1 MLVFQV
7 NDYSPIAIMV
17 MLAIYNDVMH
27 EAIIL
32 YYSRVATISFA
43 ELQAWL
49 LLNLMVATV

>member
-1 MLVFQV
+1 MFQV
-7 NDYSPIAIMV
+7 NDYSPLVIMV
-17 MLAIYNDVMH
+17 MLAVYSDVMH

-49 LLNLMVATV
+49 LLNLMAATV